1 MASTRIKLCSN
12 LLLLEAYIL
21 SVYLPVR
28 ESVLD
33 IFNAHGVIQN
43 PNFLQAIQN
52 TNQAF
57 PYFT

>member
-1 MASTRIKLCSN
+1 MASTRIKLASN

-21 SVYLPVR
+21 SVYFPVL

-43 PNFLQAIQN
+43 PNFLQATQN

-57 PYFT
+57 PHFT